1 MIFSLKISSEV
12 EINSISSQ
20 MTLLGY
26 KPSFS
31 LSFKNSKLVVLQL
44 LIILSN
50 KSFLTNILF
59 GWNVTFGVN
68 SFLLFCPDESYRK

>member
-31 LSFKNSKLVVLQL
+31 LSFKNSKLVVSQF

-50 KSFLTNILF
+50 KLFLTNISL
-59 GWNVTFGVN
+59 G
-68 SFLLFCPDESYRK
+68 